1 MQGARSVD
9 SEYQLYYKVMKGS
22 EQMLRAAVISASD
35 RSSRGEREDLS
46 GRLLGD
52 LVDRI
57 PASLEGYR
65 VVPDRIRD
73 IRAAIRSLARPG
85 GMDLILTTGGT
96 GVSPRDVTPEATAP
110 LIDRELPALALAIR
124 WASYEKAPASI
135 ISRAV
140 AGFRGECLVVNMPG
154 SPKAVRECF
163 EVVLPVLKWLYSR
176 KQRKVIDSGFD

>member
-1 MQGARSVD
+1 
-9 SEYQLYYKVMKGS
+9 MKES
-22 EQMLRAAVISASD
+22 EQMPRAAVISASD

-52 LVDRI
+52 LVSRI
-57 PASLEGYR
+57 PADLEGYR
-65 VVPDRIRD
+65 VVPDQIRD
-73 IRAAIRSLARPG
+73 IRAAIRSLSRPG

-96 GVSPRDVTPEATAP
+96 GVSSRDVTPEATAP
-110 LIDRELPALALAIR
+110 LIDRELPALSLAIR

-154 SPKAVRECF
+154 SPRAVRECF
-163 EVVLPVLKWLYSR
+163 EVILPVLKWLYSR
-176 KQRKVIDSGFD
+176 KQRKVIDSGFDRLS